1 MIEDNTMYLTPE
13 GLKQIEE
20 ELAYLKTTRREEVA
34 AKLETAIKQG
44 DLKENADYHDAKEEQ
59 GFIEARVR
67 QLEDMLRRA
76 KVIDNRGPANVV
88 RIGSKVT
95 VTEVGLDEEETY
107 VIVGAHEADPTRG
120 RISNISPIGS
130 ALLGAKKGQTVRA
143 GTPAGNVELQVLR
156 VEEKRQENPFL
167 RL

>member
-1 MIEDNTMYLTPE
+1 MIEDDTVYLTLE
-13 GLKQIEE
+13 GLKQIEDE
-20 ELAYLKTTRREEVA
+20 VAYLKTTRREEIA

-59 GFIEARVR
+59 GFIEGRIR
-67 QLEDMLRRA
+67 QLEDSLRRA
-76 KVIDNRGPANVV
+76 KGIDNRGPANVV
-88 RIGSKVT
+88 RVGSTVT
-95 VTEVGLDEEETY
+95 VTEVGVDEEETY

-143 GTPAGNVELQVLR
+143 ETPAGLIEFQVVR
-156 VEEKRQENPFL
+156 IE
-167 RL
+167 